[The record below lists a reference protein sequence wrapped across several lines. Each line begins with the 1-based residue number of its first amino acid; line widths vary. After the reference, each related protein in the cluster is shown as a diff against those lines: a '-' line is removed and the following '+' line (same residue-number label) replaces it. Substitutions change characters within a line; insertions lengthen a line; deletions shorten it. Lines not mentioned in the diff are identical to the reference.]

1 MAKSKSGTNDTG
13 AKSKER
19 ASLTTVIGGNA
30 AKADNALSALFA
42 QSTAT
47 AGPIAAPA
55 RSVTIIERPAI
66 PDLAP
71 ISDDPMAEFRDPKPE
86 GGKKKRKRKAA
97 EAAKEEVQLE
107 DKYMQ
112 KVFADDV
119 RDVSKKQKV
128 EDKKT
133 EENVE
138 EKEEEESE
146 AVEGADEEITKEDA
160 SGEEDSDDS
169 DDEEKGDG
177 EDKFVPPVHEAVAKP
192 KGEVEKANRTV
203 FVGNLPVKT
212 ISSKPDYKVLKGKF
226 TECGKIESVRFRSVA
241 FSEMLPRKVAFVQG
255 KLHPERDTV
264 NAYIVFKEEKAVREA
279 LKLNGQILLD
289 HHIRVDSVAHPAP
302 HDAKRAVFVGNLAF
316 DAQEEMLWKHFAK
329 SGKIEYVRVVRD
341 QKTNIGKGFAIVQF
355 MERDHVDK
363 ALLLNDKKTEG
374 KGGRKLRVCRAKNLS
389 RVGNK
394 KAAAQTKPYEQRR
407 AKNASGYV
415 EKKDEKQKSAEGR
428 AQKILGK
435 AAAAQV
441 KKGKAAIVFEGER
454 AKRNDKTNNKK
465 KPRIRSRTTEWKNKK
480 PAAADK
486 SEKKTAGKK

>member
-1 MAKSKSGTNDTG
+1 MA
-13 AKSKER
+13 
-19 ASLTTVIGGNA
+19 V
-30 AKADNALSALFA
+30 
-42 QSTAT
+42 
-47 AGPIAAPA
+47 
-55 RSVTIIERPAI
+55 
-66 PDLAP
+66 
-71 ISDDPMAEFRDPKPE
+71 FRDPKPE

-112 KVFADDV
+112 KVFADNV
-119 RDVSKKQKV
+119 KEVSKKQKV

-138 EKEEEESE
+138 EE
-146 AVEGADEEITKEDA
+146 VTKEDVSA
-160 SGEEDSDDS
+160 EEDSDDS
-169 DDEEKGDG
+169 DQEKEDG
-177 EDKFVPPVHEAVAKP
+177 EENFVPPVHEAVAKP
-192 KGEVEKANRTV
+192 KGEVEKAARTV

-212 ISSKPDYKVLKGKF
+212 ISSKPDYKILKGKF
-226 TECGKIESVRFRSVA
+226 AECGKIESVRFRSVA

-279 LKLNGQILLD
+279 LKLNGQVLLD

-329 SGKIEYVRVVRD
+329 SGEIEYVRIVRD

-374 KGGRKLRVCRAKNLS
+374 KGARKLRVCRAKNLS
-389 RVGNK
+389 R
-394 KAAAQTKPYEQRR
+394 RR
-407 AKNASGYV
+407 PKNASGYV

-441 KKGKAAIVFEGER
+441 KKGKTAIVFEGER

-480 PAAADK
+480 PAADRP
-486 SEKKTAGKK
+486 EKKTSSKK